1 VTADKQLPRS
11 FDTPLPIDA
20 VLDQLARTL
29 AGNNAAVLVAPP
41 GAGKTTRVPLALLDE
56 PWAKNKKIIVLEPRR
71 IAARASAE
79 RMAQTLGER
88 VGETVGYR
96 VRFGSKVSR
105 ATRIEVV
112 TEGIFSRQILDDP
125 ELTGVAAVLFDEFH
139 ERSLDADLGL
149 ALARDAQTGLRED
162 LRILVMSATLDGA
175 RVAKLLGDAAVIASE
190 GRAFPVE
197 TRYLGRK
204 SDAPL
209 ERQMADAIATAV
221 RADPGSVL
229 AFLPGAAEIRRTQ
242 NLLGERIHDPGIE
255 IVPLFGALD
264 AAVQDRA
271 IAPAP
276 KGRRKVVLA
285 TSIAET
291 SLTIEGIRIVVDS
304 GVARVPRYEPDIG
317 LTRLETVRAS
327 RAAVDQ
333 RRGRAGRTEPGVCY
347 RLWDEPQTASLA
359 PYTQPEILSA
369 DLSSLVLD
377 LAQWGVSDPAA
388 LAFLDSPPAPALKEA
403 RYLLR
408 ELGALDADGRIT
420 EEGNSLRALALP
432 PRLARMI
439 VDSHRLGAGEEAAE
453 IAAVLSE
460 RGLGGDSV
468 DLDAR
473 LDQFRRDRSPRALS
487 ARSLAQRWA
496 AQVAESETAAGYT
509 NAART
514 TSPSSPSPLAGEGR
528 GGGSATAVRVRG
540 TSFPGPSPQ
549 GEGERRQPR
558 RNERE
563 NPQQDAEQL
572 TTGVMLA
579 LAFPDRV
586 ARNRGNGGFVLAN
599 GRGAALDQAFAL
611 ARAPYIAVAELTGTA
626 AQGRILLA
634 APITQ
639 GEIEQ
644 HFADQIET
652 TDEISFDRSAMAL
665 RARRKKTLHAITLSE
680 APLGLKPSAETARV
694 LADGLIAAGLDKL
707 PWTKPLKQWRDRVMF
722 LRAAEGE
729 TLQHSWPDL
738 SDDALAAQREAWL
751 LPALHDK
758 TSLKEFSSGDLSDA
772 LMTLLPWESRAR
784 LEREAPTHFEAPT
797 GTMLAI
803 DYEAEQG
810 PTIAVRLQELFG
822 LNTHPSIAKGNV
834 PLVLELLSPA
844 HRPVQVTRDL
854 PGFWRGSYAA
864 VRSDLRGRYPRHPW
878 PDDPA
883 SAMPTRRVKPRGT

>member
-1 VTADKQLPRS
+1 LPRS
-11 FDTPLPIDA
+11 FDTPLPIDV
-20 VLDQLARTL
+20 VLDRLARTL
-29 AGNNAAVLVAPP
+29 QDHNAAVLVAPP
-41 GAGKTTRVPLALLDE
+41 GAGKTTRVPLALLDA
-56 PWAKNKKIIVLEPRR
+56 PWTGSGKIIVLEPRR

-79 RMAQTLGER
+79 RMAYTLRER

-125 ELTGVAAVLFDEFH
+125 ELNGVAAVLFDEFH

-175 RVAKLLGDAAVIASE
+175 RVARLLGEAPVIASE

-197 TRYLGRK
+197 TRYPGRK
-204 SDAPL
+204 ADAPL
-209 ERQMADAIATAV
+209 ERQMAETIAMAL

-242 NLLGERIHDPGIE
+242 NFLAERVHDASVE

-264 AAVQDRA
+264 ASAQDRA

-276 KGRRKVVLA
+276 KGHRKVVLA

-291 SLTIEGIRIVVDS
+291 SLTIEGVRIVVDCGLS
-304 GVARVPRYEPDIG
+304 RVPRYEPDIG

-347 RLWDEPQTASLA
+347 RLWDEPQTASFA
-359 PYTQPEILSA
+359 AFTQPEILSA

-377 LAQWGVSDPAA
+377 LAQWGVGDPAS
-388 LAFLDSPPAPALKEA
+388 LSFLDPPPAPALKEA
-403 RYLLR
+403 RGLLR
-408 ELGALDADGRIT
+408 ELGALDGEGRIT
-420 EEGNSLRALALP
+420 AEGRRLRALALP

-439 VDSHRLGAGEEAAE
+439 VDSQSLGVGHAAAE
-453 IAAVLSE
+453 IAAILTE
-460 RGLGGDSV
+460 RGLGGDNV
-468 DLDAR
+468 DLDVR
-473 LDQFRRDRSPRALS
+473 LDAFRRDRSQRADSARAL
-487 ARSLAQRWA
+487 ARRWA
-496 AQVAESETAAGYT
+496 SQVA
-509 NAART
+509 
-514 TSPSSPSPLAGEGR
+514 SSAPFPQ
-528 GGGSATAVRVRG
+528 GGG
-540 TSFPGPSPQ
+540 
-549 GEGERRQPR
+549 E
-558 RNERE
+558 
-563 NPQQDAEQL
+563 L

-599 GRGAALDQAFAL
+599 GRGAALDQTSAL
-611 ARAPYIAVAELTGTA
+611 SRTPYVAVAELTGTA

-634 APITQ
+634 APITLT
-639 GEIEQ
+639 EIEL

-652 TDEISFDRSAMAL
+652 ADEISFDRSAMAL

-680 APLGLKPSAETARV
+680 APLALQPSAETARV
-694 LADGLIAAGLDKL
+694 LADGLISVGLDKL
-707 PWTKPLKQWRDRVMF
+707 PWSKSSKQWRDRVMF
-722 LRAAEGE
+722 LRNAGGDAS
-729 TLQHSWPDL
+729 QNPWPDL
-738 SDDALAAQREAWL
+738 SDGALAAQREAWL
-751 LPALHDK
+751 VPVLYDK
-758 TSLKEFSSGDLSDA
+758 ISLKELSAGDLSDA
-772 LMTLLPWESRAR
+772 LLTLLPWGLRAR

-797 GTMLAI
+797 GTQLAI

-822 LNTHPSIAKGNV
+822 LNIHPSIARGAI

-844 HRPVQVTRDL
+844 QRPVQVTRDL

-878 PDDPA
+878 PEDPA
-883 SAMPTRRVKPRGT
+883 SAVPTRRVKPRGT

>member
-1 VTADKQLPRS
+1 VRS

-20 VLDQLARTL
+20 VLADLARTL
-29 AGNNAAVLVAPP
+29 AGQNAAVLVAPP
-41 GAGKTTRVPLALLDE
+41 GAGKTTRVPLALIDE
-56 PWAKNKKIIVLEPRR
+56 PWAKGKKIIVLEPRR

-125 ELTGVAAVLFDEFH
+125 ELSGVAAILFDEFH

-175 RVAKLLGDAAVIASE
+175 RVAKLLGEAPVIASE
-190 GRAFPVE
+190 GRAFAVE

-204 SDAPL
+204 PDAPL
-209 ERQMADAIATAV
+209 ERQMADAIATAL

-242 NLLGERIHDPGIE
+242 NFLGERIHDASIE

-276 KGRRKVVLA
+276 KGQRKVVLA

-291 SLTIEGIRIVVDS
+291 SLTIEGVRIVVDS
-304 GVARVPRYEPDIG
+304 GMARVPRYEPDIG
-317 LTRLETVRAS
+317 LTRLETVRAA

-359 PYTQPEILSA
+359 AYTQPEILSA
-369 DLSSLVLD
+369 DLSSLLLD
-377 LAQWGVSDPAA
+377 LAQWGVTDPAT
-388 LAFLDSPPAPALKEA
+388 LAFLDPPPAPALKEA
-403 RYLLR
+403 RSLLG
-408 ELGALDADGRIT
+408 ELGALDTDGRIT
-420 EEGNSLRALALP
+420 AEGKSLRALALP

-439 VDSHRLGAGEEAAE
+439 VDSHRLGAGEEASE
-453 IAAVLSE
+453 IAAVLTE

-468 DLDAR
+468 DLDYR
-473 LDQFRRDRSPRALS
+473 LDQFRRDRSQRASS

-496 AQVAESETAAGYT
+496 SQVAAAESAL
-509 NAART
+509 
-514 TSPSSPSPLAGEGR
+514 SSPSPLAGSEASEARSRGR
-528 GGGSATAVRVRG
+528 GEGATTAVRVRG
-540 TSFPGPSPQ
+540 TPFPAPSPQ
-549 GEGERRQPR
+549 GGGERKDFRSPGEQPS
-558 RNERE
+558 
-563 NPQQDAEQL
+563 
-572 TTGVMLA
+572 TGIMLA
-579 LAFPDRV
+579 FAFPDRV
-586 ARNRGNGGFVLAN
+586 ARNRGNGSFVLAN
-599 GRGAALDQAFAL
+599 GRGAAVEQTSAL

-639 GEIEQ
+639 SEIEL
-644 HFADQIET
+644 HFADQIENA
-652 TDEISFDRSAMAL
+652 DEITFDRGAMAL
-665 RARRKKTLHAITLSE
+665 RVRRKKTLHAITLSE
-680 APLGLKPSAETARV
+680 APLALSPSAETAKV

-707 PWTKPLKQWRDRVMF
+707 PWSKPLKQWRDRVMF
-722 LRAAEGE
+722 LRKAEGE
-729 TLQHSWPDL
+729 APQHSWPDL
-738 SDDALAAQREAWL
+738 SDDGLEARREAWL
-751 LPALHDK
+751 VPALYDK
-758 TSLKEFSSGDLSDA
+758 ISLKEFSPSDLSDA
-772 LMTLLPWESRAR
+772 LMSLLPWELRAR

-797 GTMLAI
+797 GTQLAI

-822 LNTHPSIAKGNV
+822 LTTHPSIAKGAV

-878 PDDPA
+878 PEDPA
-883 SAMPTRRVKPRGT
+883 GAMPTRRVKPKGT

>member
-1 VTADKQLPRS
+1 LPRS

-20 VLDQLARTL
+20 VLDDLARAL
-29 AGNNAAVLVAPP
+29 ASHNVAVLVAPP
-41 GAGKTTRVPLALLDE
+41 GAGKTTRVPLALLDA
-56 PWAKNKKIIVLEPRR
+56 PWTANKKIIVLEPRR

-79 RMAQTLGER
+79 RMAHTLGEK
-88 VGETVGYR
+88 VGQTVGYR

-125 ELTGVAAVLFDEFH
+125 ELNGVAAVLFDEFH

-175 RVAKLLGDAAVIASE
+175 RVARLLGEAPVVASE

-204 SDAPL
+204 ADAPV
-209 ERQMADAIATAV
+209 ERQMADAIATAL

-242 NLLGERIHDPGIE
+242 NFLGERIHDASIE

-271 IAPAP
+271 IAPPP
-276 KGRRKVVLA
+276 KGHRKVVLA

-291 SLTIEGIRIVVDS
+291 SLTIEGVRIVVDS
-304 GVARVPRYEPDIG
+304 GLARVPRYEPDIA

-359 PYTQPEILSA
+359 AYTQPEILSA

-377 LAQWGVSDPAA
+377 LAQWGVTDPST
-388 LAFLDSPPAPALKEA
+388 LAFLDSPPVPALKEA
-403 RYLLR
+403 RELLR
-408 ELGALDADGRIT
+408 ELGALDTGGRIT
-420 EEGNSLRALALP
+420 DEGRSLRALALP

-439 VDSHRLGAGEEAAE
+439 VDSHRLGAGRAAAD
-453 IAAVLSE
+453 IAAVLTE
-460 RGLGGDSV
+460 RGLGGDHV
-468 DLDAR
+468 DLDVR
-473 LDQFRRDRSPRALS
+473 LDGFRRDRSQRAEA
-487 ARSLAQRWA
+487 ARGQAQRWA
-496 AQVAESETAAGYT
+496 AQVAANDKAGG
-509 NAART
+509 RQEEL
-514 TSPSSPSPLAGEGR
+514 PS
-528 GGGSATAVRVRG
+528 
-540 TSFPGPSPQ
+540 
-549 GEGERRQPR
+549 
-558 RNERE
+558 N
-563 NPQQDAEQL
+563 
-572 TTGVMLA
+572 GVMLA
-579 LAFPDRV
+579 FAFPDRV
-586 ARNRGNGGFVLAN
+586 AKNRGNGSFVLAN
-599 GRGAALDQAFAL
+599 GRGAAIEQTAAL
-611 ARAPYIAVAELTGTA
+611 ARAPYVAVAELTGTA
-626 AQGRILLA
+626 MQGRILLA

-639 GEIEQ
+639 GEIEAR
-644 HFADQIET
+644 FADQIENA
-652 TDEISFDRSAMAL
+652 DEVSFDRGAMAL
-665 RARRKKTLHAITLSE
+665 RARRRKSLHAITLSE
-680 APLGLKPSAETARV
+680 APLALEPSEQTARV
-694 LADGLIAAGLDKL
+694 FADGLIAAGFDQL
-707 PWTKPLKQWRDRVMF
+707 PWSKPTKQWRDRVMF
-722 LRAAEGE
+722 VRAAEGA
-729 TLQHSWPDL
+729 SSDNPWPDL
-738 SDDALAAQREAWL
+738 SDDGLKAQRETWL
-751 LPALHDK
+751 VPALLYK
-758 TSLKEFSSGDLSDA
+758 TSLKAFSAGDLSEA
-772 LMTLLPWESRAR
+772 LQALLPWSLRAR
-784 LEREAPTHFEAPT
+784 LEKEAPTHFEAPT
-797 GTMLAI
+797 GTQLAI

-822 LNTHPSIAKGNV
+822 LTSHPSIARGAI

-864 VRSDLRGRYPRHPW
+864 VRSDLRGRYPRHSW
-878 PDDPA
+878 PEDPA
-883 SAMPTRRVKPRGT
+883 SAMPTRRVKPKGT

>member
-1 VTADKQLPRS
+1 LPRS

-20 VLDQLARTL
+20 VLDQLSRTL
-29 AGNNAAVLVAPP
+29 TGHNAAVLVAPP

-56 PWAKNKKIIVLEPRR
+56 PWLKGKKIIMLEPRR

-125 ELTGVAAVLFDEFH
+125 ELTGIAAVLFDEFH

-149 ALARDAQTGLRED
+149 ALARDAQVGLRED

-175 RVAKLLGDAAVIASE
+175 RVAKLLGEAPVIASE

-204 SDAPL
+204 ADAPL
-209 ERQMADAIATAV
+209 ERQMADAIAMAL

-242 NLLGERIHDPGIE
+242 NFLGERIHDASIE

-271 IAPAP
+271 IAPPP
-276 KGRRKVVLA
+276 KGCRKVVLA

-291 SLTIEGIRIVVDS
+291 SLTIQGVRIVVDS

-347 RLWDEPQTASLA
+347 RLWDEPQTASLLA
-359 PYTQPEILSA
+359 YTQPEILSA

-377 LAQWGVSDPAA
+377 LAQWGVADPAT
-388 LAFLDSPPAPALKEA
+388 LAFLDAPPAPALKEA
-403 RYLLR
+403 RALLS
-408 ELGALDADGRIT
+408 ELGALDGDGRIT
-420 EEGNSLRALALP
+420 AEGNSLRALALP

-439 VDSHRLGAGEEAAE
+439 VDSHRLGAGAQAAE
-453 IAAVLSE
+453 IAAVLTE
-460 RGLGGDSV
+460 RGLGGDGV

-473 LDQFRRDRSPRALS
+473 LDQFRRDRSQRASS
-487 ARSLAQRWA
+487 ARDLARRWA
-496 AQVAESETAAGYT
+496 SQVAATEGPPAED
-509 NAART
+509 
-514 TSPSSPSPLAGEGR
+514 TSPS
-528 GGGSATAVRVRG
+528 
-540 TSFPGPSPQ
+540 
-549 GEGERRQPR
+549 
-558 RNERE
+558 
-563 NPQQDAEQL
+563 
-572 TTGVMLA
+572 TGVMLA

-586 ARNRGNGGFVLAN
+586 ARNRGNGNFVLAN
-599 GRGAALDQAFAL
+599 GRGAAVDQASAL
-611 ARAPYIAVAELTGTA
+611 ARVPYIAVAELTGTA
-626 AQGRILLA
+626 ANGRILLA
-634 APITQ
+634 APIAQ
-639 GEIEQ
+639 AEIELR
-644 HFADQIET
+644 FVNQIET
-652 TDEISFDRSAMAL
+652 ADEISFDRGAAAL

-680 APLGLKPSAETARV
+680 APLALKPSGDTARV
-694 LADGLIAAGLDKL
+694 LADGLISIGLDKL
-707 PWTKPLKQWRDRVMF
+707 PWSKPLKQWRDRAMF
-722 LRAAEGE
+722 LRNAEGE
-729 TLQHSWPDL
+729 PWPDL
-738 SDDALAAQREAWL
+738 SDEALAAQREAWL
-751 LPALHDK
+751 VPALYDK
-758 TSLKEFSSGDLSDA
+758 TSLKEFAAGELSDA
-772 LMTLLPWESRAR
+772 LMTLLPWELRAR

-797 GTMLAI
+797 GTQLAI

-822 LNTHPSIAKGNV
+822 LNSHPSIAKGAV

-878 PDDPA
+878 PEDPA